1 MQRKDFEQYVNEN
14 LEGLS
19 TLDREQTLRLMEN
32 EWIPAMIEDDN
43 KCYRCRSSEFE
54 LVWLEKTEQVI
65 SGSGSD
71 FRGNKYIYVRTD
83 EYHVLNRVCSCC
95 GFGTELKRRP
105 VKKINH
111 YVREVM
117 IK

>member
-1 MQRKDFEQYVNEN
+1 MQKKDFEQYVNKN

-19 TLDREQTLRLMEN
+19 AIDKEQTLRLMEN
-32 EWIPAMIEDDN
+32 EWIPAMIEDN
-43 KCYRCRSSEFE
+43 TKCYRCRSSEFE
-54 LVWLEKTEQVI
+54 LVWSVKNEQVI

-71 FRGNKYIYVRTD
+71 FAKNKYIYVRTD

-95 GFGTELKRRP
+95 GFGTELKRIP

-111 YVREVM
+111 SIRGIM